1 MISVARLK
9 EWAGLK
15 AGNPY
20 SGMTDDALLALI
32 FSEGDR
38 LPMAFAREAIS
49 RGERLA
55 PRLSEAALARHNWDR
70 SDSGWCSAFHA
81 CFILGAIGGGEAA
94 QAMLEAFD
102 ISEDVEHDWVADEW
116 ASIFGRLG
124 PAVLEG
130 LKDRASQEEAD
141 PFWRHRALCGM
152 AALALRHP
160 ERRAEV
166 FSFIARVAADS
177 DEDPDA
183 RVWAGDVLLDFRLKE
198 HEALLL
204 SLAELPE
211 NDVYH
216 ADTVRESLSKEP
228 NLHWYE
234 HDWLEFYS
242 PEELAE
248 RLERWEKE
256 RLTEE
261 EAWRWAM
268 DSLREE
274 EYELPP
280 LSRKQAEK
288 QLGDLLPLARK
299 ADETIEFDTCGLSR
313 EEFLRQY
320 ALAMELYEAIR
331 QDRSRCRLFNS
342 YLEDLLGW
350 LTSLAMN
357 MAAEGLPEEAARLG
371 LAWADIREP
380 EIFLGDRAII
390 LAEAGREA
398 EAREQLDR
406 NLKLFVRD
414 LWVQIKAGDSYA
426 ALKDWPAAE
435 ERYRL
440 AKAMSDAEDDRS
452 AILERMI
459 RLFRDA
465 GRNAEADALEAEEQ
479 KRLDAQRRREQEARA
494 RWTPVV
500 HQGPKIGRNDPC
512 PCGSG
517 KKNKKCCLGKEDSP
531 TQPGSESV

>member
-38 LPMAFAREAIS
+38 LPMDFAREAIS
-49 RGERLA
+49 RGERLV
-55 PRLSEAALARHNWDR
+55 PRLTEVALTRHNWGR
-70 SDSGWCSAFHA
+70 SDSGWSSAFHA
-81 CFILGAIGGGEAA
+81 CFILGAIGGGEAT
-94 QAMLEAFD
+94 QALLEAFD
-102 ISEDVEHDWVADEW
+102 ISEDVEHDWVSDKW
-116 ASIFGRLG
+116 ASIFGSLG
-124 PAVLEG
+124 PAALEG
-130 LKDRASQEEAD
+130 LKDKASQMDAD

-152 AALALRHP
+152 AAVALRHP

-166 FSFIARVAADS
+166 FSFIARVAADL
-177 DEDPDA
+177 DDDPDA
-183 RVWAGDVLLDFRLKE
+183 RVWAGNVLLDFRLKE

-204 SLAELPE
+204 ALAELPE

-228 NLHWYE
+228 DLHWYQ

-242 PEELAE
+242 PEELSE
-248 RLERWEKE
+248 RRERWEEE
-256 RLTEE
+256 RLSEE
-261 EAWRWAM
+261 EAWQWTV
-268 DSLREE
+268 DDQNREE
-274 EYELPP
+274 DELPP

-288 QLGDLLPLARK
+288 QLGDLLSLARK
-299 ADETIEFDTCGLSR
+299 AEETIEFHTAGLSK
-313 EEFLRQY
+313 EELLRQY
-320 ALAMELYEAIR
+320 VLAMELHEAIR
-331 QDRSRCRLFNS
+331 QDGSRYRLFNS

-357 MAAEGLPEEAARLG
+357 MAAEGLVDEAARLG

-380 EIFLGDRAII
+380 EIFLGDRAVI

-398 EAREQLDR
+398 ASREQLDR
-406 NLKLFVRD
+406 NLKLFARD

-440 AKAMSDAEDDRS
+440 AKAMAETEDDRS
-452 AILERMI
+452 AILDRMI

-465 GRNAEADALEAEEQ
+465 GKNAEADALEAKEQ
-479 KRLDAQRRREQEARA
+479 KRLDAQRHREQEARA

-500 HQGPKIGRNDPC
+500 RQGPKIGRNDPC

-517 KKNKKCCLGKEDSP
+517 KKYKKCCLGRSDSP
-531 TQPGSESV
+531 ARPGPATS

>member
-160 ERRAEV
+160 ERREV

-248 RLERWEKE
+248 RLERGEKE

-371 LAWADIREP
+371 
-380 EIFLGDRAII
+380 
-390 LAEAGREA
+390 
-398 EAREQLDR
+398 
-406 NLKLFVRD
+406 
-414 LWVQIKAGDSYA
+414 
-426 ALKDWPAAE
+426 
-435 ERYRL
+435 
-440 AKAMSDAEDDRS
+440 
-452 AILERMI
+452 
-459 RLFRDA
+459 
-465 GRNAEADALEAEEQ
+465 
-479 KRLDAQRRREQEARA
+479 RRRCCNRRCNSHQRNGSRQARSI
-494 RWTPVV
+494 RHKP
-500 HQGPKIGRNDPC
+500 PPER
-512 PCGSG
+512 
-517 KKNKKCCLGKEDSP
+517 
-531 TQPGSESV
+531 